1 MARQSKREVGET
13 PLWSVNK
20 VVNVASSIVTMPPIR
35 SGPCSGM
42 RGASSRCSRAKSTSG
57 AWSSGTESVKAES
70 AAVWAL
76 AGRGVVSRR
85 R

>member
-1 MARQSKREVGET
+1 MAQQLKREVAKT

-20 VVNVASSIVTMPPIR
+20 VVNVASFMVTMPPII

-42 RGASSRCSRAKSTSG
+42 KGASSRCSCAKSASG

-70 AAVWAL
+70 TAVWAL
-76 AGRGVVSRR
+76 AGKGVVSRR